1 VRTFRLALSAADPGL
16 RRLGAAVRATASWVV
31 VVAVLSTV
39 CGVLRLEWS
48 LAIPGM
54 LVAAVG
60 SMTIGMGLRERRRF
74 VPLLL
79 LAGSGSLGV
88 VLGILVLGDPVVSAI
103 VFFAI
108 AVVVLASTLLGT
120 GGTIVALGGVA
131 GFVAV
136 AIARPGW
143 SDLAWVLGGVAVGA
157 GLPVLVLTVLLRYR
171 PRIHTRRMIGS
182 LRALVDEMPLAVAG
196 GEQAARRHLDALE
209 AAISA
214 TRARIAAD
222 PDGWPDAL
230 RRGDGVALADLGE
243 RFELAVPLALAGT
256 DGGQLGALVLD
267 PLLRAP
273 ERAVPR
279 AIPGRAAA
287 LDQPYAP
294 PKLDWRRAGRSLL
307 SVATQLLA
315 AIALSL
321 AAAQF
326 IDPRHGYWAVTAAVV
341 MVFGWTSGAASLSKG
356 YRRILGA
363 LVGIP
368 VGLGLSLLVHDNL
381 ILVAV
386 VALVA
391 MFVQQY
397 AAELAYGVSIFAL
410 TVLVTVLFGQT
421 TDDVVATLPARLLLT
436 GIGAVI
442 GMGVGFAVL
451 PARLGET
458 LRRQADDVMAQ
469 VQTTLTGMSSGA
481 RAEEVTLAGRVALE
495 RFEVLRSEAKSSR
508 RGWPLSRTERILA
521 EQIGAGAILAREV
534 RAAVHDYRARV
545 IDKPG
550 YGAAVDQVSTKVAGV
565 RAELT
570 GGPRFR
576 RGTTVDDAPPVAP
589 TSPEHGLVR
598 LERAVDGLAVAL
610 RAG

>member
-1 VRTFRLALSAADPGL
+1 MRPLRLALSAADPGL
-16 RRLGAAVRATASWVV
+16 RRLGAAVRSTAAWAA
-31 VVAVLSTV
+31 VVAALFTV
-39 CGVLRLEWS
+39 CGVLGLEWS

-74 VPLLL
+74 VPLLV

-88 VLGILVLGDPVVSAI
+88 TLGLLVRDDPVVT
-103 VFFAI
+103 
-108 AVVVLASTLLGT
+108 AVVFVALAVAVLASTLLGT
-120 GGTIVALGGVA
+120 AGTIVALGGVA
-131 GFVAV
+131 GYVST
-136 AIARPGW
+136 AIVRPGW
-143 SDLAWVLGGVAVGA
+143 GDLPWLLGGVVVGTA
-157 GLPVLVLTVLLRYR
+157 LPVLVLSVILRYR
-171 PRIHTRRMIGS
+171 PRIQTRRMIGS
-182 LRALVDEMPLAVAG
+182 LRSLVEEMPLAVAG

-209 AAISA
+209 ANISA

-230 RRGDGVALADLGE
+230 RRGDGVALADLGA
-243 RFELAVPLALAGT
+243 RFEAAVPAALAGT
-256 DGGQLGALVLD
+256 GSASPELGALVLD

-273 ERAVPR
+273 ERAPT
-279 AIPGRAAA
+279 PGRASA

-307 SVATQLLA
+307 SIATQLLA
-315 AIALSL
+315 AVALSL
-321 AAAQF
+321 AVAQF
-326 IDPRHGYWAVTAAVV
+326 VDPQHWYWAVTAAVV
-341 MVFGWTSGAASLSKG
+341 MVFGCASAAASLSKG
-356 YRRILGA
+356 YRRVLGA
-363 LVGIP
+363 LVGLP
-368 VGLGLSLLVHDNL
+368 VGVGLSLLVHDNL
-381 ILVAV
+381 ILIAV

-391 MFVQQY
+391 MFAQQY
-397 AAELAYGVSIFAL
+397 VAELAYGVSVFAL

-421 TDDVVATLPARLLLT
+421 TDDLAETLPSRLLLT
-436 GIGAVI
+436 AIGAVI
-442 GMGVGFAVL
+442 GAGVGFAVL

-458 LRRQADDVMAQ
+458 LRRHSDDAMAE
-469 VQTTLTGMSSGA
+469 VHKTLTGMSSGA

-508 RGWPLSRTERILA
+508 RGWPLSRHERILA
-521 EQIGAGAILAREV
+521 EQVGAGAVVAREV

-545 IDKPG
+545 IDTPG
-550 YGAAVDQVSTKVAGV
+550 YSAAVDAVATKVAAV

-570 GGPRFR
+570 GGPRVR
-576 RGTTVDDAPPVAP
+576 RDDSALPDP

>member
-1 VRTFRLALSAADPGL
+1 MRTFRLALSAADPGL

-74 VPLLL
+74 VPLLV

-88 VLGILVLGDPVVSAI
+88 ALGILVLGDPVVSAI

-120 GGTIVALGGVA
+120 GGTIVALGAVA
-131 GFVAV
+131 GFTSA
-136 AIARPGW
+136 AIIRAGW
-143 SDLAWVLGGVAVGA
+143 SDIAWILGGVVIGA
-157 GLPVLVLTVLLRYR
+157 ALPVLVLSVLLRYR
-171 PRIHTRRMIGS
+171 PRIQTRRMIGN
-182 LRALVDEMPLAVAG
+182 LRALVEEMPLAVAG
-196 GEQAARRHLDALE
+196 GEQAARRHLDALA

-222 PDGWPDAL
+222 PEGWPESW
-230 RRGDGVALADLGE
+230 RRGDGVALADLGA
-243 RFELAVPLALAGT
+243 RFEVVVPAALAGT
-256 DGGQLGALVLD
+256 GSTELGALMLD
-267 PLLRAP
+267 PLLQAP
-273 ERAVPR
+273 DRVTGPPR
-279 AIPGRAAA
+279 RAAT

-294 PKLDWRRAGRSLL
+294 PRLDWRRAARSLL
-307 SVATQLLA
+307 SIGTQLLVA
-315 AIALSL
+315 VALAL

-326 IDPRHGYWAVTAAVV
+326 IDPRHWYWAVTAAVV
-341 MVFGWTSGAASLSKG
+341 MVFGWTSAAASLSKG
-356 YRRILGA
+356 YRRVLGA
-363 LVGIP
+363 LVGLP
-368 VGLGLSLLVHDNL
+368 VGVGLSLLVHDNL

-391 MFVQQY
+391 MFAQQY
-397 AAELAYGVSIFAL
+397 VAELAYGVSVFAL

-421 TDDVVATLPARLLLT
+421 TDDVVETLPARLLLT
-436 GIGAVI
+436 GVGAIIGAA
-442 GMGVGFAVL
+442 VGFAVL

-521 EQIGAGAILAREV
+521 EQIGAGAIVAREV
-534 RAAVHDYRARV
+534 RASVHDYRARV

-550 YGAAVDQVSTKVAGV
+550 YSAAVDQVSAKVAGV

-576 RGTTVDDAPPVAP
+576 RGAAVEDAAHVAP

-598 LERAVDGLAVAL
+598 LERAVDGLAIAL